1 MSYNF
6 PNKLDYSANPEHKKR
21 RKKKSA
27 LDKKYKKVVSNSGQR
42 DKEKSITPP
51 KEIEPNVIPRKADIK
66 KQNVGDILQEK
77 NKVRTATF
85 IQPNIERIIKKVKED
100 GIMKKAINYGIVG
113 LGQGGCRIAY
123 EFEKIGY
130 PTIAINTSSQD
141 LDKVDCKVKVS
152 IGQGGAGK
160 DLRIGAKAVNTH
172 RNKIMEV
179 YRREFKN
186 VDHAIICAGSSG
198 GTGGGGLKA
207 IAETLSDYKLP
218 VGVLTTFPLK
228 SEDTRAKKN
237 TLSVLNELVKMQNN
251 KKIRPLIIID
261 NNKIEQKHP
270 GLSTLKFWNVAN
282 NEVVKTFDVFNKLSA
297 TSTAYTSLD
306 PADYTKIINSGG
318 CMIFGNIS
326 ITNTNPEK
334 KDTIFS
340 DAIEK
345 NINNGLLVE
354 GFNLVQ
360 ATHCGCIIVANE
372 GQLESIPR
380 KAEEAAFSTI
390 MELIGSGSV
399 YKGVYSL
406 SQLENPEIFFILSG
420 LSLPEPRVR
429 ELIDN
434 VRKEVD
440 HFQEKAEH
448 KTVTDIMADMEDSDQ
463 IDLDD
468 V

>member
-1 MSYNF
+1 MSFDF
-6 PNKLDYSANPEHKKR
+6 PNRLDYTANPKRKKKR
-21 RKKKSA
+21 KSA
-27 LDKKYKKVVSNSGQR
+27 LDKKKKKVVNY
-42 DKEKSITPP
+42 DEPVFKVTPP
-51 KEIEPNVIPRKADIK
+51 KEIEPNVIPRKQDIK
-66 KQNVGDILQEK
+66 KQEAADIIQK
-77 NKVRTATF
+77 KGKVKKATF
-85 IQPNIERIIKKVKED
+85 IQPNIDRIIKKVKEE
-100 GIMKKAINYGIVG
+100 GIMKKAINFGIVG

-179 YRREFKN
+179 YRREFKT

-207 IAETLSDYKLP
+207 IAETLTDYKLP

-237 TLSVLNELVKMQNN
+237 TLSVLNELVKMQNE

-261 NNKIEQKHP
+261 NSKIEEKHP

-282 NEVVKTFDVFNKLSA
+282 DEVVKTFDVFNKLSA

-306 PADYTKIINSGG
+306 PADYTKIMTSGG

-326 ITNTNPEK
+326 ITEPNGDKNEA
-334 KDTIFS
+334 IFA

-345 NINNGLLVE
+345 NINSGLLVE

-360 ATHCGCIIVANE
+360 ATHCGCIIVANA
-372 GQLESIPR
+372 GHLEKIPR

-399 YKGVYSL
+399 YKGVYAL
-406 SQLENPEIFFILSG
+406 PQLENPEVFFMLSG

-434 VRKEVD
+434 VRVEVD

-448 KTVTDIMADMEDSDQ
+448 KTVTDIMADMEENEQ
-463 IDLDD
+463 IDLDQI
-468 V
+468 